1 MSGLKYQAVQL
12 NIKVQVKNILK
23 DYLFQIKFFKFQIKF
38 KVTFRK
44 GIENG
49 EIQYLPTIYF
59 IATAVVNDLDFGS
72 SANTSY
78 QIIFSGIQKWLG
90 EGSGLTVKSVN
101 SDCINIL
108 IYSKL
113 EGSSNIL
120 LPEELRNSR
129 KRLVNIK
136 NKDNKRCL
144 LSHKRHLNL
153 MNKDAQRSLKSDKK
167 WL

>member
-1 MSGLKYQAVQL
+1 MSGLKYQAIQL

-78 QIIFSGIQKWLG
+78 QIIFSGIQKWL
-90 EGSGLTVKSVN
+90 VN